1 MEFIFYIQKR
11 AVVINCILHAGKLLW
26 IPSTIEIT
34 NDPSPQE
41 NNFFF
46 ASKCIT
52 LHLLS
57 WVLQNAVPHV
67 FLCAFCRGL
76 PDHRAT
82 PPSLASVDLTYSLPG
97 DAASNIFKFYFLG
110 RKSWG
115 PFFRGRIFCMSLAL
129 DPLRPWPVLLVIGL
143 RTPQR

>member
-1 MEFIFYIQKR
+1 MEFIFCIQKR

-34 NDPSPQE
+34 NDPSPRE

-97 DAASNIFKFYFLG
+97 DAASHIFKFYFLG

-115 PFFRGRIFCMSLAL
+115 PGSFEALARAACH
-129 DPLRPWPVLLVIGL
+129 RP
-143 RTPQR
+143 